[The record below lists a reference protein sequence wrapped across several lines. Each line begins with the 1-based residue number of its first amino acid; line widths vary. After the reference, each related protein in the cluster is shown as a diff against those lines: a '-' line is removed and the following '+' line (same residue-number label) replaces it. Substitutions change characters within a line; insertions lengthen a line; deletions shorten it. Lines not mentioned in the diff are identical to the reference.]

1 MKLYEKRHNGRYRE
15 VRETVAMD
23 SLPEGAHLVIVR
35 PGQRATIHNIEP
47 AHAALLAAAHD
58 ALPAMCRAVIE
69 ASGWNRNEG
78 QPWTAQELK
87 AWEVF
92 RRAVGS
98 DALERLHGA
107 SAMDVAEA
115 GMSALVK
122 AAAGEKEG
130 AEW

>member
-1 MKLYEKRHNGRYRE
+1 MKLYEKLPSGRYRE
-15 VRETVAMD
+15 VRETIDLD
-23 SLPEGAHLVIVR
+23 SLPEGAYLVIVK
-35 PGQRATIHNIEP
+35 PGSRSTIHGIDP
-47 AHAALLAAAHD
+47 DHAALVAAAHD
-58 ALPAMCRAVIE
+58 ALPAMASAVLRASE
-69 ASGWNRNEG
+69 WRPDQR

-87 AWEVF
+87 AWEAF